1 MFEGL
6 LNETSLEVTVTRK
19 SKLTG
24 SGDPVD
30 DRGGK
35 TDLWVVKISQFVVE
49 ARFIDEGVWLDHHLT
64 EVLVNTSELTT
75 NRKLR
80 MINRPGLNKHGENYV
95 YRIEGNFGE
104 VFNLAIWRIR

>member
-75 NRKLR
+75 NRELR
-80 MINRPGLNKHGENYV
+80 MINRPGLNKRGEYYV
-95 YRIEGNFGE
+95 YRIAGNFAE
-104 VFNLAIWRIR
+104 VFNLAIWCIR